1 MGPVTEGK
9 WYRTRF
15 LPIMGKKSRLE
26 GLGNQTIDGATGV
39 IMDITQLKAREADL
53 KAQDV
58 EKARLVA
65 NEATAKEAS
74 RLKSQFLANVR
85 LVPIPKLAP
94 GPRKQNSDEPSERG
108 KLNWLTDVA

>member
-1 MGPVTEGK
+1 MVPVTEGK

-15 LPIMGKKSRLE
+15 LPVLGKKSRPG
-26 GLGNQTIDGATGV
+26 GLGNQAIDGATGV

-53 KAQDV
+53 KVQDL

-65 NEATAKEAS
+65 NEATAKEGS

-85 LVPIPKLAP
+85 PVPIPKLAP
-94 GPRKQNSDEPSERG
+94 SPREERR
-108 KLNWLTDVA
+108 KRRANEAS